1 MLEKQ
6 HFSPVICTTD
16 VVGGM
21 EITMIKIT
29 QLKLSIEHTED
40 DLKKAICKTL
50 KIKEEKL
57 RSYRLLKKSI
67 DARKKNDIKYIY
79 AIDISLTMDAKA
91 ELQLVKKIKN
101 QNITIS
107 DTVFYS
113 FEPSGSTIMKE
124 RPVVIGT
131 GPAGLFSAYMLAKN
145 GYRPIVVERGE
156 AVDERIQTVE
166 NFWKENQLNPES
178 NVQFGEGG
186 AGTFSDGKL
195 NTMVKDE
202 YGRGKKVLEIFVEH
216 GAPKEIEYL
225 NKPHIGTDQL
235 RQIVKSM
242 REEIIEMGGE
252 VRFLTKVTDFIIKEN
267 RVVAVELN
275 QKEILPC
282 EFVIVAIGHSARD
295 TFEMIYKRGVELS
308 QKSFAIGVR
317 AEHEQLLISKAMYGD
332 AYELLPTADYKV
344 THKASNGRGVY
355 SFCMCP
361 GGFVVNSS
369 SEEGH
374 LVVNGMSN
382 YHRDEKNANSAIIV
396 TVTPEDF
403 TKDTELVSKYG
414 ADYPLLG
421 MEFQRKWE
429 KKAYEEGQSYVPVQR
444 FGDLLRNEKSGK
456 IGKIQPNLKG
466 NYRLANLNHCLPK
479 EVIETIIEG
488 MQAFDRRI
496 PGFADEDVILEGV
509 ETRTSSPIRMN
520 RNEEYVANINGFYP
534 CGEGAG
540 YAGGITS
547 AAMDGIKVY
556 EAIAKKYRPFI

>member
-1 MLEKQ
+1 
-6 HFSPVICTTD
+6 
-16 VVGGM
+16 
-21 EITMIKIT
+21 MIKIT
-29 QLKLSIEHTED
+29 QLKLALDHTEE
-40 DLKKAICKTL
+40 DLVKAINKTL
-50 KIKEEKL
+50 KLKKDQMV
-57 RSYRLLKKSI
+57 SYQLLKKSI
-67 DARKKNDIKYIY
+67 DARKKQEIKYIY
-79 AIDISLTMDAKA
+79 AMDVKLVMDHKA
-91 ELQLVKKIKN
+91 EEQLVKRLKN
-101 QNITIS
+101 PNVTLS
-107 DTVFYS
+107 DTKHYCFR
-113 FEPSGSTIMKE
+113 PSGMLSMKE

-131 GPAGLFSAYMLAKN
+131 GPAGLFAAFMLAKD

-156 AVDERIQTVE
+156 NVEKRIQSVE
-166 NFWKENQLNPES
+166 NFWKSNQLNPES

-202 YGRGKKVLEIFVEH
+202 TGRNKIVLEIFAEH
-216 GAPKEIEYL
+216 GAPEDIQYM

-235 RQIVKSM
+235 RDIVKSM
-242 REEIIEMGGE
+242 REEIIANGGE
-252 VRFLTKVTDFIIKEN
+252 VRFNTKVTDFIIKEG
-267 RVVAVELN
+267 RVKAVELN
-275 QKEILPC
+275 QKEVLPC
-282 EFVIVAIGHSARD
+282 EFAVVAIGHSARD
-295 TFEMIYKRGVELS
+295 TFEMIYKRGIDLS
-308 QKSFAIGVR
+308 QKSFAVGLR
-317 AEHEQLLISKAMYGD
+317 AEHKQELISKAMYGD
-332 AYELLPTADYKV
+332 AYKLLPTADYKV

-382 YHRDEKNANSAIIV
+382 YKRDEENANSAIIV

-403 TKDTELVSKYG
+403 VKDVELVSKFG
-414 ADYPLLG
+414 EDYPLIG

-429 KKAYEEGQSYVPVQR
+429 RKAYEEGESLVPVQR
-444 FGDLLRNEKSGK
+444 FGDLLRNRKSGK

-466 NYRLANLNHCLPK
+466 KYHLANLNHCLPK
-479 EVIETIIEG
+479 EVIDTIIEG
-488 MQAFDRRI
+488 MQAFDHRI

-520 RNEEYVANINGFYP
+520 RNEDFIANIEGFYP

-547 AAMDGIKVY
+547 AAIDGIKVY
-556 EAIAKKYRPFI
+556 EAIAKKYKPLS

>member
-1 MLEKQ
+1 
-6 HFSPVICTTD
+6 
-16 VVGGM
+16 
-21 EITMIKIT
+21 MIKIT
-29 QLKLSIEHTED
+29 QLKLSLKHTEE
-40 DLKKAICKTL
+40 DLKKAVCKAL
-50 KIKEEKL
+50 RVKETQIQ
-57 RSYRLLKKSI
+57 SIRLLKKSI

-79 AIDISLTMDAKA
+79 AVDVALNIDRKA
-91 ELQLVKKIKN
+91 EQMLVKKAKN

-113 FEPSGSTIMKE
+113 FMPTGTKTMKE

-131 GPAGLFSAYMLAKN
+131 GPAGLFCAYMLAKN

-156 AVDERIQTVE
+156 SVDERVQTVE
-166 NFWKENQLNPES
+166 RFWTENKLNKES

-195 NTMVKDE
+195 NTLVKDE
-202 YGRGKKVLEIFVEH
+202 FGRGKKVLEIFVEH
-216 GAPKEIEYL
+216 GAPEEIEYL

-235 RQIVKSM
+235 RGIVKGM
-242 REEIIEMGGE
+242 REEIIAMGGE
-252 VRFLTKVTDFIIKEN
+252 VRFSTKVTDFIIEEN
-267 RVVAVELN
+267 ELKAVELN
-275 QKEILPC
+275 HSELLPC
-282 EFVIVAIGHSARD
+282 ELAIVAIGHSARD
-295 TFEMIYKRGVELS
+295 TFEMIYKRGLDIS

-317 AEHEQLLISKAMYGD
+317 AEHEQKLISQAMYGD
-332 AYELLPTADYKV
+332 SYEMLPTADYKV

-382 YHRDEKNANSAIIV
+382 YHRDERNANSAIIV
-396 TVTPEDF
+396 TVTPADF
-403 TKDTELVSKYG
+403 ANDAELVSKFG
-414 ADYPLLG
+414 AKYPLLG
-421 MEFQRKWE
+421 MEYQRKWE
-429 KKAYEEGQSYVPVQR
+429 KKAFEEGESFVPVQR
-444 FGDLLRNEKSGK
+444 FGDLLRKQKSGK
-456 IGKIQPNLKG
+456 IGKIRPNLKG
-466 NYRLANLNHCLPK
+466 EYRFADLNNCLPE

-509 ETRTSSPIRMN
+509 ETRTSSPIRIH
-520 RNEEYVANINGFYP
+520 RNEEFVANIAGMYP

-547 AAMDGIKVY
+547 AAIDGIKVY
-556 EAIAKKYRPFI
+556 EAIAKQYQPF